1 MSTRKFPLLITSGVA
16 TATLLGA
23 MAPATAWAEPPEALP
38 ENASADQLR
47 FRPAFDYDEDGCY
60 PTPAVGPDGTVAEGL
75 KTTGAV
81 NGNCHDE
88 SDLDNTNSYARS
100 KCDGDWCAHMYAL
113 YFEKDQGHDG
123 PSAIGH
129 RHDLEHVVVWVDQRT
144 GTAEHVSASAHG
156 EYATRPRG
164 DLAWQDD
171 HPKIVY
177 HKDGGGTHAFR
188 FAGADEQPENHQGS
202 WQYPAL
208 VEWEDFPNETREAL
222 VGADFGSAT
231 LALADDEFASDLVE
245 AKPADITFDP
255 HS

>member
-1 MSTRKFPLLITSGVA
+1 MSGAAAAALLVA
-16 TATLLGA
+16 LT
-23 MAPATAWAEPPEALP
+23 PATARADPPRALP
-38 ENASADQLR
+38 ENATAEQLE
-47 FRPAFDYDEDGCY
+47 FRPAFDYDGDGCY

-75 KTTGAV
+75 RTTGAV

-88 SDLDNTNSYARS
+88 SDLDSTNSYARS

-144 GTAEHVSASAHG
+144 GTAQHVSASAHG
-156 EYATRPRG
+156 EYETRDQDEVP
-164 DLAWQDD
+164 WQDD

-188 FAGADEQPENHQGS
+188 FAGADEQPENHRGE

-208 VEWEDFPNETREAL
+208 VGWDGFPDGVREAL
-222 VGADFGSAT
+222 TGADFGSAT
-231 LALADDEFASDLVE
+231 LALADGEFEDDLAK
-245 AKPADITFDP
+245 AKPADIEFDP